1 MPCNVEMQLKI
12 TFLHRIYPSYVVHIF
27 PDMKQ
32 GFPWVLASQ
41 YLMAGVGSVFGVLSS
56 ALASIAMREIQGS
69 SSSPQFILD
78 NSSHRKNS
86 IGMELRHRHHN
97 LQNSSHHNLQHRHGE
112 DISFSTGM
120 HLAEDEKATTTE
132 CTSGGVFETSFP

>member
-1 MPCNVEMQLKI
+1 
-12 TFLHRIYPSYVVHIF
+12 
-27 PDMKQ
+27 MKQ

-69 SSSPQFILD
+69 VSSSPQQFILD
-78 NSSHRKNS
+78 SHHRKNS
-86 IGMELRHRHHN
+86 ANISIGIELRRHN
-97 LQNSSHHNLQHRHGE
+97 IQNSHHNQHHHGE
-112 DISFSTGM
+112 DISFSTGT
-120 HLAEDEKATTTE
+120 HLEEEKATTE